1 MMETAK
7 EQLKRHEG
15 GPYLKPYRDSENNF
29 TIGWGHLLVDGI
41 TITRRVAQQL
51 FDDDYH
57 VAQFNF
63 LSLGINNLTRT
74 RQNVLVN
81 MLFNLG
87 LPRFLTFKKM
97 IKALEDQDYEKA
109 ADEML
114 KSKWHKQVKGRAVE
128 LAGQMREG

>member
-1 MMETAK
+1 METAK

-15 GPYLKPYRDSENNF
+15 GPHLKPYRDTENNF

-57 VAQFNF
+57 VAEFNF

-74 RQNVLVN
+74 RQSVLVN

-87 LPRFLTFKKM
+87 LPRFLTFRKM
-97 IKALEDQDYEKA
+97 IKALENQDYEEA

-114 KSKWHKQVKGRAVE
+114 D
-128 LAGQMREG
+128 

>member
-1 MMETAK
+1 METAK

-15 GPYLKPYRDSENNF
+15 GPYLKPYRDTENNF

-57 VAQFNF
+57 VAEFNF
-63 LSLGINNLTRT
+63 LSLGIEGLSETR
-74 RQNVLVN
+74 RGVIIN

-87 LPRFLTFKKM
+87 LPRFLTFRKM
-97 IKALEDQDYEKA
+97 IKALEDQDYERA

-114 KSKWHKQVKGRAVE
+114 KSKWAKQVGDRADE
-128 LAGQMREG
+128 LAGQMRKG